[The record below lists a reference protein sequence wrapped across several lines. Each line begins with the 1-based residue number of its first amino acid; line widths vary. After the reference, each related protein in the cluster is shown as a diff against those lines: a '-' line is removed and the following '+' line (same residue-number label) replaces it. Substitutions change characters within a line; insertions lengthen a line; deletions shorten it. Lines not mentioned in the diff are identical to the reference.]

1 MVVTCCCNC
10 ALSCAECSSFLPFRL
25 APRCS
30 HKEDTDHI
38 SNSLY
43 GCGERRYIYQHPIF
57 IPIATT
63 ATCLTIPS
71 DASLGEALL
80 FNLALSTHLS
90 VLAGLYEDPEEQHFV
105 LDRAIELYS
114 MAYKLELYHHS
125 DGSENASSQ
134 SPPSVLFLAAIAN
147 NLSEAYRLQLNE
159 GKADSWGRYLL
170 SMLMWILICQRDDER
185 YDSLEHLTNATS
197 NRRRRMAVDSAIANA
212 AYNGFSRRS
221 HNSNNH
227 NQGGN
232 HNSHSIEGDIL
243 DCFLGNTMHLI
254 VAKEGRDADITAPAA

>member
-1 MVVTCCCNC
+1 M
-10 ALSCAECSSFLPFRL
+10 SSFSQFLL
-25 APRCS
+25 APRCA

-38 SNSLY
+38 SNSLD
-43 GCGERRYIYQHPIF
+43 GCGDRRYIYQYSIF
-57 IPIATT
+57 IPIETT
-63 ATCLTIPS
+63 ATCLTIPC
-71 DASLGEALL
+71 DASLGEALV
-80 FNLALSTHLS
+80 FNLALSAHLS
-90 VLAGLYEDPEEQHFV
+90 VLAGLYDEDPEERRFV
-105 LDRAIELYS
+105 LDRAIELYN
-114 MAYKLELYHHS
+114 MAYRLELYHHI
-125 DGSENASSQ
+125 DGSENASPQ
-134 SPPSVLFLAAIAN
+134 SPPSVLFLAVIAN
-147 NLSEAYRLQLNE
+147 NLSEAYRFQRNE
-159 GKADSWGRYLL
+159 SKADSWGRYLL

-185 YDSLEHLTNATS
+185 YDTVEHSSNASS
-197 NRRRRMAVDSAIANA
+197 NRRRRVAVDSALANA